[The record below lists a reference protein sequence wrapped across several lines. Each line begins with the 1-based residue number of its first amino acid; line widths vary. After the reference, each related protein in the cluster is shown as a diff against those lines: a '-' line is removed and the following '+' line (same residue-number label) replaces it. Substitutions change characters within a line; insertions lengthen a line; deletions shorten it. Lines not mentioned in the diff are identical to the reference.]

1 MNNYSD
7 LSIDYQNIKKIFNN
21 IEIDINNLVKNIG
34 HTKPAGRYANI
45 EKNYYYE
52 DTVSNLIYV
61 NCNNIFTC
69 INKDIYNNIVKK
81 NNLTLTYHTAT
92 GYVNVKITKNI
103 TDEYLKLFCIDN
115 KETTVFLHK
124 IILKYHIDNDDSLLS
139 VDHINM
145 NKLDN
150 RIENL
155 RWATQGL
162 QNSNRTIYNKNKH
175 PLQAAVLKEV
185 QKYEPDLI
193 VFPTYV
199 HIKNKGRNKKKIEDC
214 TEDNILEELSWSF
227 CIDGHPKR
235 KLPPNHPLKDMIKC
249 DEWTG
254 SEKKTLSTYDKYLQM
269 KEKLKEIESD
279 IPYKLK
285 NLPEYVFLEYPK
297 NRNPSIVF
305 EYRNNNI
312 RVSKSQTIKLTNDIK
327 TEYDFYEK
335 IFKNTLLEFIE
346 EKKQNKELPEDFEL
360 TYSYI

>member
-1 MNNYSD
+1 MDIENN
-7 LSIDYQNIKKIFNN
+7 LF
-21 IEIDINNLVKNIG
+21 EIDIELIIKLFPRLPIDKNLLVKNNSGIS
-34 HTKPAGRYANI
+34 RNV
-45 EKNYYYE
+45 EKKYYYE
-52 DTVSNLIYV
+52 DNTNNLIYIK
-61 NCNNIFTC
+61 CSDIFTC
-69 INKDIYNNIVKK
+69 LNLDFYKNMIRK
-81 NNLTLTYHTAT
+81 NNLTLTYHKAT
-92 GYVNVKITKNI
+92 GYVYTRITKNI
-103 TDEYLKLFCIDN
+103 TDEYLKTFLLNADG
-115 KETTVFLHK
+115 KVLLHK
-124 IILKYHIDNDDSLLS
+124 LILKYHIDNDDSLLS

-185 QKYEPDLI
+185 QKYEPELL

-235 KLPPNHPLKDMIKC
+235 KLPSNHPLKDIIKC

-269 KEKLKEIESD
+269 KEKLNEIESD

-285 NLPEYVFLEYPK
+285 NLPEYIFLEYPK

-346 EKKQNKELPEDFEL
+346 EKKKIKELPEDFEL